1 VPASTALPET
11 LAGAASQVYLLAM
24 ALVNP
29 KNPTRPLCLSDIRAM
44 IARGEADIDAGRV
57 SDLDELLAEW
67 EAEDEA
73 ERRARVRGK
82 PSAAKSLRLRPG
94 RISPTCGSITGVS
107 ADLKRSPTSPGLF
120 GTRGG

>member
-1 VPASTALPET
+1 MPLVCSPGACFYRPAGNPGGTAL
-11 LAGAASQVYLLAM
+11 QVYLLAM

-29 KNPTRPLCLSDIRAM
+29 KNPTRPLCLLDIRAM

-82 PSAAKSLRLRPG
+82 PSAA
-94 RISPTCGSITGVS
+94 
-107 ADLKRSPTSPGLF
+107 
-120 GTRGG
+120 